1 MTSRSNPRAL
11 RTDRATTPALS
22 IAPAAGA
29 FTPRRRRLL
38 AVSAAIATGAGW
50 AVASPLARAQQPVD
64 PKNKLGLEV
73 DFVPTPNEIVD
84 AMLKMAKV
92 RKTDIVYDLGC
103 GDGRIVIAAAKKF
116 GARGVGIDI
125 DPDRIKE
132 ARENARKAGVDK
144 RVKFVQGDLFEADF
158 HEATVVA
165 LFLKWNYNRKLRPR
179 LWEQLKPGTPV
190 VSHEHDFGEDWPPS
204 DKTVVAGKTVYLYR
218 VPAKK

>member
-1 MTSRSNPRAL
+1 MNRRSSL
-11 RTDRATTPALS
+11 K
-22 IAPAAGA
+22 IAAG
-29 FTPRRRRLL
+29 LGL
-38 AVSAAIATGAGW
+38 AVVHSFLQSRAYAQAA
-50 AVASPLARAQQPVD
+50 D

-73 DFVPTPNEIVD
+73 DFVVTPHEIVD
-84 AMLKMAKV
+84 AMLKLADVKS
-92 RKTDIVYDLGC
+92 TDVVYDLGC

-132 ARENARKAGVDK
+132 ANEAAKQAGVAD

-158 HEATVVA
+158 REATVVA

-190 VSHEHDFGEDWPPS
+190 VSHEHDFGADWPPS
-204 DKTVVAGKTVYLYR
+204 KQVVVSGKTVYLYV
-218 VPAKK
+218 VPDKTRG